1 MLTFHA
7 LEVTAVDRI
16 AEDAVCVRLA
26 VPEALRGRFN
36 HDAGQYV
43 TLRRVID
50 GREERRTYSIV
61 TPPGAAE
68 ICIGVREQAGG
79 RMSRELAT
87 RLSPGERLEV
97 GTPTGRF
104 RTAVDASRAR
114 RYVAFAAGSGITP
127 VLSLVS
133 DILAREPAS
142 RFTLIYGNRNMSRTM
157 FLEHTLALKNR
168 HLDRFSVYFVMSRE
182 PQQAPLLNG
191 RIDAVKVEALAAQ
204 LPDVA
209 RADEYFVC
217 GPGDMV
223 DAVRGAILR
232 LNPGAP
238 VRFERF
244 AGTSQAGPSQAGPLP
259 VAPSQAGPLPVGP
272 IHAGPLPVGP
282 IHAGPLQAAAA
293 MPPQAAHPGAASA
306 TELPP
311 EEVLAQISVVMDGR
325 RRSFPMTRSDASV
338 LAAAERAGL
347 DLPFSCR
354 SGICAT
360 CRTRVKSGQAVMA
373 HNIAL
378 ERWEVDAGFILCCQA
393 RPLTASLELTY
404 DEK

>member
-1 MLTFHA
+1 VLTFHP

-26 VPEALRGRFN
+26 VPEALRGRFK

-79 RMSRELAT
+79 RMSRELGT
-87 RLSPGERLEV
+87 RLSRGERLEV

-104 RTAVDASRAR
+104 RTAVDASRAQ

-142 RFTLIYGNRNMSRTM
+142 RVTLIYGNRSMSRTM
-157 FLEHTLALKNR
+157 FLEHTLALKSR

-244 AGTSQAGPSQAGPLP
+244 AGPQQAGPR
-259 VAPSQAGPLPVGP
+259 
-272 IHAGPLPVGP
+272 
-282 IHAGPLQAAAA
+282 QAAAA
-293 MPPQAAHPGAASA
+293 TSPQGTQPDAANAAQLPPEEVLAQISVELPPEEVLAQISV
-306 TELPP
+306 ELPP

-325 RRSFPMTRSDASV
+325 RRCFPMTRADASV

>member
-1 MLTFHA
+1 VLSFHP

-26 VPEALRGRFN
+26 VPEALRGQFK

-43 TLRRVID
+43 TVRRRID

-68 ICIGVREQAGG
+68 LRIGVREQTGG
-79 RMSRELAT
+79 RMSRDLAT

-97 GTPTGRF
+97 GTPMGRF

-114 RYVAFAAGSGITP
+114 AYVAFAAGSGITP
-127 VLSLVS
+127 VLSLAA

-142 RFTLIYGNRNMSRTM
+142 RLTLIYGNRSMARTM
-157 FLEHTLALKNR
+157 FLEDTLALKNR
-168 HLDRFSVYFVMSRE
+168 HLGRFAVYFVMSRE
-182 PQQAPLLNG
+182 PQHAPLLNG
-191 RIDAVKVEALAAQ
+191 HIDAAKVEALAAQ
-204 LPDVA
+204 IADVA

-223 DAVRGAILR
+223 DAVRGAVQG
-232 LNPGAP
+232 LNPSAP

-244 AGTSQAGPSQAGPLP
+244 ATAAATSLR
-259 VAPSQAGPLPVGP
+259 APSTG
-272 IHAGPLPVGP
+272 
-282 IHAGPLQAAAA
+282 AAA
-293 MPPQAAHPGAASA
+293 
-306 TELPP
+306 ELPP
-311 EEVLAQISVVMDGR
+311 GEVLAQISVVMDGR
-325 RRSFPMTRSDASV
+325 RRSFPMAPADVSV

-347 DLPFSCR
+347 ELPFSCR
-354 SGICAT
+354 AGICAT
-360 CRTRVKSGQAVMA
+360 CRTKVKSGRAVMT

-378 ERWEVDAGFILCCQA
+378 EPWEVDAGFILCCQA

>member
-1 MLTFHA
+1 VLTFHP
-7 LEVTAVDRI
+7 LEVTAIDRI

-26 VPEALRGRFN
+26 LPEALRGHFK

-68 ICIGVREQAGG
+68 LRIGVREQTGG
-79 RMSRELAT
+79 RMSRDLAT

-97 GTPTGRF
+97 GTPMGRF

-114 RYVAFAAGSGITP
+114 TYVAFAAGSGITP
-127 VLSLVS
+127 VLSLAA

-142 RFTLIYGNRNMSRTM
+142 RFTLIYGNRSMSRTM
-157 FLEHTLALKNR
+157 FLEDTLALKNR

-182 PQQAPLLNG
+182 PQQAALLNG
-191 RIDAVKVEALAAQ
+191 RIDADKVEALAAQ
-204 LPDVA
+204 FADIA

-223 DAVRGAILR
+223 DAVRGALQR
-232 LNPGAP
+232 LNPNAP

-244 AGTSQAGPSQAGPLP
+244 AAATSPAR
-259 VAPSQAGPLPVGP
+259 
-272 IHAGPLPVGP
+272 
-282 IHAGPLQAAAA
+282 AAASN
-293 MPPQAAHPGAASA
+293 AA
-306 TELPP
+306 ELPP
-311 EEVLAQISVVMDGR
+311 GEVLAQISVVMDGR
-325 RRSFPMTRSDASV
+325 RRSFPMAPTDASV

-354 SGICAT
+354 AGICAT
-360 CRTRVKSGQAVMA
+360 CRTKLKSGQAVMA

-378 ERWEVDAGFILCCQA
+378 EPWEVAAGFILCCQA

>member
-1 MLTFHA
+1 VLTFHP

-16 AEDAVCVRLA
+16 ADDAVCVRLA
-26 VPEALRGRFN
+26 VPEELQGHFR
-36 HDAGQYV
+36 HDAGQYL

-50 GREERRTYSIV
+50 GCEERRTYSIV

-68 ICIGVREQAGG
+68 LRIGVREQTGG

-97 GTPTGRF
+97 GTPMGRF

-114 RYVAFAAGSGITP
+114 SYAAFAAGSGITP
-127 VLSLVS
+127 VLSLAA

-142 RFTLIYGNRNMSRTM
+142 RFTLIYGNRSMSRTM
-157 FLEHTLALKNR
+157 FLEDTLALKNR
-168 HLDRFSVYFVMSRE
+168 HLGRFSVYFVMSRE

-191 RIDAVKVEALAAQ
+191 RIDAHKVEALAAQ
-204 LPDVA
+204 FADIA

-223 DAVRGAILR
+223 DAVRGALQR
-232 LNPGAP
+232 LNPSAP

-244 AGTSQAGPSQAGPLP
+244 A
-259 VAPSQAGPLPVGP
+259 APR
-272 IHAGPLPVGP
+272 
-282 IHAGPLQAAAA
+282 QAAAGTGS
-293 MPPQAAHPGAASA
+293 QAARSVDAA
-306 TELPP
+306 ELPP
-311 EEVLAQISVVMDGR
+311 GEVLAQISVVMDGR
-325 RRSFPMTRSDASV
+325 RRSFPMAPTDASV

-354 SGICAT
+354 AGICAT
-360 CRTRVKSGQAVMA
+360 CRTKLKSGQAVMA

-378 ERWEVDAGFILCCQA
+378 EPWEVAAGFILCCQA

>member
-1 MLTFHA
+1 VLTFHP
-7 LEVTAVDRI
+7 LEVIAVDRI
-16 AEDAVCVRLA
+16 ADDAVCVRLA
-26 VPEALRGRFN
+26 VPEALRGQFR

-68 ICIGVREQAGG
+68 LRIGVREQTGG
-79 RMSRELAT
+79 RVSRDIVT
-87 RLSPGERLEV
+87 RLSPGERLDV
-97 GTPTGRF
+97 GTPMGRF
-104 RTAVDASRAR
+104 RTAVEASRAR
-114 RYVAFAAGSGITP
+114 SYVAFAAGSGITP
-127 VLSLVS
+127 VLSLAS

-142 RFTLIYGNRNMSRTM
+142 RFTLVYGNRSMSRTM
-157 FLEHTLALKNR
+157 FLEDTLALKNR
-168 HLDRFSVYFVMSRE
+168 HLGRFCVYFVMSRE

-191 RIDAVKVEALAAQ
+191 RIDADKVEALAAQ
-204 LPDVA
+204 LADIA

-223 DAVRGAILR
+223 DAVRGAILT

-244 AGTSQAGPSQAGPLP
+244 GAG
-259 VAPSQAGPLPVGP
+259 APSPRPAL
-272 IHAGPLPVGP
+272 
-282 IHAGPLQAAAA
+282 
-293 MPPQAAHPGAASA
+293 PGAANA
-306 TELPP
+306 ALLPP
-311 EEVLAQISVVMDGR
+311 GEVLAQISVVMDGR
-325 RRSFPMTRSDASV
+325 RRSFPMAPGDDSV

-354 SGICAT
+354 AGICAT
-360 CRTRVKSGQAVMA
+360 CRTRVKSGRAVMA

-378 ERWEVDAGFILCCQA
+378 EPWEVDAGFILCCQA

>member
-1 MLTFHA
+1 VLSFHP

-26 VPEALRGRFN
+26 VPEALRGHFK

-43 TLRRVID
+43 TVRRRID
-50 GREERRTYSIV
+50 GRDERRTYSIV

-68 ICIGVREQAGG
+68 LRIGVREQTGG
-79 RMSRELAT
+79 RMSRDLAT

-97 GTPTGRF
+97 GTPMGRF

-114 RYVAFAAGSGITP
+114 AYVAFAAGSGITP
-127 VLSLVS
+127 VLSLAA

-142 RFTLIYGNRNMSRTM
+142 RLTLIYGNRSMARTM
-157 FLEHTLALKNR
+157 FLEDTLALKNR
-168 HLDRFSVYFVMSRE
+168 HLGRFAVYFVMSRE
-182 PQQAPLLNG
+182 PQHAPLLNG
-191 RIDAVKVEALAAQ
+191 HIDAAKVEALAVQIADI
-204 LPDVA
+204 P

-223 DAVRGAILR
+223 DAVRGAIQR
-232 LNPGAP
+232 LNPSAP

-244 AGTSQAGPSQAGPLP
+244 AT
-259 VAPSQAGPLPVGP
+259 
-272 IHAGPLPVGP
+272 
-282 IHAGPLQAAAA
+282 AAATSSRA
-293 MPPQAAHPGAASA
+293 PRMGAAA
-306 TELPP
+306 ELPP
-311 EEVLAQISVVMDGR
+311 GEVLAQISVVMDGR
-325 RRSFPMTRSDASV
+325 RRSFPMAPADVSV

-347 DLPFSCR
+347 ELPFSCR
-354 SGICAT
+354 AGICAT
-360 CRTRVKSGQAVMA
+360 CRTKVKSGSAVMA

-378 ERWEVDAGFILCCQA
+378 EPWEVDAGFILCCQA

>member
-1 MLTFHA
+1 VLTFHP

-26 VPEALRGRFN
+26 LPEALRGHFK

-68 ICIGVREQAGG
+68 LRIGVREQTGG
-79 RMSRELAT
+79 RMSREIAT
-87 RLSPGERLEV
+87 RLAPGEPLEV
-97 GTPTGRF
+97 GTPMGRF
-104 RTAVDASRAR
+104 RTTVDASRIR
-114 RYVAFAAGSGITP
+114 SYVAFAAGSGITP
-127 VLSLVS
+127 VLSLAA

-142 RFTLIYGNRNMSRTM
+142 RFTLIYGNRSMSRTM
-157 FLEHTLALKNR
+157 FLEDTLALKNR
-168 HLDRFSVYFVMSRE
+168 HLGRFSVYFVMSRE

-191 RIDAVKVEALAAQ
+191 RIDAARVEALAAQ
-204 LPDVA
+204 FADIA

-223 DAVRGAILR
+223 DAVRGAIER

-244 AGTSQAGPSQAGPLP
+244 AAQR
-259 VAPSQAGPLPVGP
+259 
-272 IHAGPLPVGP
+272 
-282 IHAGPLQAAAA
+282 QAAAGTSS
-293 MPPQAAHPGAASA
+293 QAARSVAAA
-306 TELPP
+306 ELPP
-311 EEVLAQISVVMDGR
+311 GEVLAQISVVMDGR
-325 RRSFPMTRSDASV
+325 RRSFPMAPTDASV

-354 SGICAT
+354 AGICAT
-360 CRTRVKSGQAVMA
+360 CRTKLKSGRAVMA

-378 ERWEVDAGFILCCQA
+378 EPWEVAAGFILCCQA

>member
-1 MLTFHA
+1 MLTFHP

-16 AEDAVCVRLA
+16 ADDAVCVRLA
-26 VPEALRGRFN
+26 VPQALQAHFK
-36 HDAGQYV
+36 HEAGQYV
-43 TLRRVID
+43 TLRRVIE

-68 ICIGVREQAGG
+68 LRIGVREQTGG

-87 RLSPGERLEV
+87 RLAPGELLEV
-97 GTPTGRF
+97 GTPMGRF
-104 RTAVDASRAR
+104 RTAVDASRTR
-114 RYVAFAAGSGITP
+114 SYVAFAAGSGITP
-127 VLSLVS
+127 VLSLAA

-142 RFTLIYGNRNMSRTM
+142 RFTLIYGNRSASRTM
-157 FLEHTLALKNR
+157 FLEETLALKNR
-168 HLDRFSVYFVMSRE
+168 HLGRFAVHFVMSRE
-182 PQQAPLLNG
+182 PQQAQLLNG
-191 RIDAVKVEALAAQ
+191 RIDLDKVEALALQ
-204 LPDVA
+204 LTDIA

-223 DAVRGAILR
+223 DAVRGALQR

-244 AGTSQAGPSQAGPLP
+244 AAAATASQAARPD
-259 VAPSQAGPLPVGP
+259 
-272 IHAGPLPVGP
+272 
-282 IHAGPLQAAAA
+282 
-293 MPPQAAHPGAASA
+293 AASA
-306 TELPP
+306 AELPP
-311 EEVLAQISVVMDGR
+311 GEVLAQISVVMDGR
-325 RRSFPMTRSDASV
+325 RRSFTMAPADASV

-354 SGICAT
+354 AGICAT
-360 CRTRVKSGQAVMA
+360 CRTKVKSGRVVMA

-378 ERWEVDAGFILCCQA
+378 EPWEVDAGFILCCQA